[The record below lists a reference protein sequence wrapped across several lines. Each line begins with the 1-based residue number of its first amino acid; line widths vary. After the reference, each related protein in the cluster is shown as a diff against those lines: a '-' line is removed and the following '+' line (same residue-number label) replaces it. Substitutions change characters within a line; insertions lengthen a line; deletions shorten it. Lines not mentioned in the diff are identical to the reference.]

1 MVATWSSRVVVE
13 SRSGAYYSFQEVSRH
28 LPEIITSFIAPPH
41 SGMSAANPAGGHG
54 TTLKKT
60 IKTREDPDPPPNSSY
75 FLCHASF
82 FSFRFRFMRPVQKKR
97 ARQMRRPRRRHTHE
111 PTLRRVLAAAS
122 PPPRRLLVISSPLP
136 RRFLAASFPPPFR
149 LPARSPSPRRPSPRH
164 PPPRH
169 PPPRRRPPCR
179 SPASSLPASS
189 PPARHLTAHPPPHRP
204 PACLTGH
211 CPPASS
217 PSASAF
223 SRRADTPADTPRLLL
238 ASSPPPRLLAS
249 PPRLL
254 ASSPHPHRFAASAR
268 IHVSTAFAPPP
279 ATHRV
284 FFNTIPPLCACS
296 INTITCTGFGFHLFL
311 FKKSQ

>member
-1 MVATWSSRVVVE
+1 MKELNR
-13 SRSGAYYSFQEVSRH
+13 
-28 LPEIITSFIAPPH
+28 
-41 SGMSAANPAGGHG
+41 
-54 TTLKKT
+54 
-60 IKTREDPDPPPNSSY
+60 TRENPDPLPQQHPFPLSRK
-75 FLCHASF
+75 FLSVSEA
-82 FSFRFRFMRPVQKKR
+82 RPEEKSPSG
-97 ARQMRRPRRRHTHE
+97 MRRPRRRHTHE

-238 ASSPPPRLLAS
+238 ASSRHI
-249 PPRLL
+249 L
-254 ASSPHPHRFAASAR
+254 ASSPHRLILTVLPHRHASMCLR
-268 IHVSTAFAPPP
+268 STSSHA
-279 ATHRV
+279 
-284 FFNTIPPLCACS
+284 
-296 INTITCTGFGFHLFL
+296 
-311 FKKSQ
+311 